1 MNKQNFSSSPKVS
14 IVMPSYNSAP
24 CIAQAID
31 SVIRQDFSD
40 WELLIVD
47 DASDDGTPDLVRS
60 RYLHDPRISI
70 HVLSQN
76 QGAAIARNT
85 AIERARGRFIAFL
98 DSDDYW
104 FPEKLESQVPAL
116 ETSDACLAFS
126 QYKIMQG
133 DDETS
138 AVIANAPLNL
148 HYADLLRGN
157 PIGCLTAIYDTKKT
171 GKVFMPLVRRR
182 QDWGLWLRLLR
193 GGQRAIGLQK
203 PLAVLRIRKGSLS
216 ANKVRSTMA
225 NYRLLR
231 TEGQL
236 DPARAIWGAT
246 LHALSAIN
254 RRWNR

>member
-1 MNKQNFSSSPKVS
+1 
-14 IVMPSYNSAP
+14 MPSYNSAP

-31 SVIRQDFSD
+31 SVLNQHFSD

-47 DASDDGTPDLVRS
+47 DASDDGTPELVRS

-70 HVLSQN
+70 HVLSHN
-76 QGAAIARNT
+76 QGAAVARNT
-85 AIERARGRFIAFL
+85 AIEKARGRFIAFL

-104 FPEKLESQVPAL
+104 FPEKLTCQVRAL
-116 ETSDACLAFS
+116 ETSDACLVFS
-126 QYKIMQG
+126 QYKIMQN

-138 AVIANAPLNL
+138 AMIASAPPNL
-148 HYADLLRGN
+148 YYPDLLRGN
-157 PIGCLTAIYDTKKT
+157 PIGCLTAIYDTEKT

-193 GGQRAIGLQK
+193 GGQRALGLQQ

-216 ANKVRSTMA
+216 ANKIRSTIA

-236 DPARAIWGAT
+236 DPASAIWGAT
-246 LHALSAIN
+246 IHALSAIN
-254 RRWNR
+254 RRWKR